1 MKPTPAASTAAVLN
15 PVVASTDGPLAAFGR
30 AATPVRDAPEAV
42 AAGEAEAEAEAEAED
57 EADDEDEEAAG
68 GGAGPAS
75 VPAGAT
81 LLSAEKPQSSSF
93 SAAVISVSAGQ
104 CSRVTMSVTPCR
116 VAIPT

>member
-42 AAGEAEAEAEAEAED
+42 AVGEAEAED